1 MVSMRALIIGR
12 FQPFH
17 KGHLGLVKQI
27 LKECDGI
34 VIAIA
39 SAQFNYIEKDPFT
52 AGERIWMIHE
62 SLTEGQVDLARCF
75 IAAIVNDEN
84 NARWIGHL
92 KSFLPPFDVV
102 YTGNAYVTMLM
113 KDSGIKV
120 RGVKF
125 YARDRYNASRIRQLM
140 LEGRNWQE
148 LVPKSVVQIIK
159 KIDGIKRMKVISKSE
174 SKPQQW

>member
-1 MVSMRALIIGR
+1 MRALIIGR

-17 KGHLGLVKQI
+17 KGHLELVKYI
-27 LKECDGI
+27 LKECDEF

-62 SLTEGQVDLARCF
+62 ALKEGKVDLARCY
-75 IAAIVNDEN
+75 IAAVVNDEN

-102 YTGNAYVTMLM
+102 YTGNAYVSMLM

-120 RGVKF
+120 RDVKF
-125 YARDRYNASRIRQLM
+125 YDREKYNASRIRQLM
-140 LEGRNWQE
+140 LKGGNWQE
-148 LVPKSVVQIIK
+148 LVPRSIAQIIK

>member
-1 MVSMRALIIGR
+1 MGVRALIIGR

-17 KGHLGLVKQI
+17 KGHLELVKHI
-27 LKECDGI
+27 LKECDEL

-52 AGERIWMIHE
+52 SGERIWMIHE
-62 SLTEGQVDLARCF
+62 ALKDGKIDLAKCH
-75 IAAIVNDEN
+75 IVPVVNDEN
-84 NARWIGHL
+84 NAKWIGHL

-120 RGVKF
+120 RDVKF
-125 YARDRYNASRIRQLM
+125 YDREKYNATKIRQLM
-140 LEGRNWQE
+140 LEGKNWQG
-148 LVPKSVVQIIK
+148 LVPKSVAQIIK

-174 SKPQQW
+174 SKPQEW

>member
-1 MVSMRALIIGR
+1 MRALIIGR

-62 SLTEGQVDLARCF
+62 SLKEGKVDLARCF

-102 YTGNAYVTMLM
+102 YTGNAYVAMLM

-125 YARDRYNASRIRQLM
+125 YDRDKYNASRIRQLM
-140 LEGRNWQE
+140 LAGKNWQE

>member
-1 MVSMRALIIGR
+1 MHALIIGR

-17 KGHLGLVKQI
+17 KGHLELAKHI
-27 LKECDGI
+27 LKECDEL

-62 SLTEGQVDLARCF
+62 ALKDGKIDLGKCY
-75 IAAIVNDEN
+75 IAAVINDEN

-102 YTGNAYVTMLM
+102 YTGNAYVSMLM
-113 KDSGIKV
+113 KDSNIKV
-120 RGVKF
+120 RNIKF
-125 YARDRYNASRIRQLM
+125 YNREKYNATRIRQLM
-140 LEGRNWQE
+140 LTGRNWQE
-148 LVPKSVVQIIK
+148 LVPRSVAQIIK
-159 KIDGIKRMKVISKSE
+159 NIDGIKRMKVISKSE

>member
-1 MVSMRALIIGR
+1 MRALIIGR

-17 KGHLGLVKQI
+17 KGHLELAKHI
-27 LKECDGI
+27 LKECDEL

-62 SLTEGQVDLARCF
+62 ALKEGKIDLARCY
-75 IAAIVNDEN
+75 IATVVNDEN

-102 YTGNAYVTMLM
+102 YTGNAYVAMLM
-113 KDSGIKV
+113 KDSEIKV
-120 RGVKF
+120 RDVKF
-125 YARDRYNASRIRQLM
+125 YDRDKYNGTRIRQLM
-140 LEGRNWQE
+140 LEGKNWHA
-148 LVPKSVVQIIK
+148 LVPKSVMQIIK
-159 KIDGIKRMKVISKSE
+159 RIDGINRMKVISRSE
-174 SKPQQW
+174 SRPQEW

>member
-1 MVSMRALIIGR
+1 MRALITGR

-17 KGHLGLVKQI
+17 KGHLELVKYI
-27 LKECDGI
+27 LKECDEL
-34 VIAIA
+34 VIAIT

-62 SLTEGQVDLARCF
+62 ALREGKVDLARCY
-75 IAAIVNDEN
+75 IATVVNDEN

-102 YTGNAYVTMLM
+102 YTGNAYVAMLM

-120 RGVKF
+120 RDVKF
-125 YARDRYNASRIRQLM
+125 YDREKYNATRIRRLM
-140 LEGRNWQE
+140 MGGKNWHE
-148 LVPKSVVQIIK
+148 LVPKSVAQIIK
-159 KIDGIKRMKVISKSE
+159 RIDGIKRMKVISRSE
-174 SKPQQW
+174 SRPQEW